1 MDIKNL
7 FGASF
12 ATPHIGDA
20 TPVSRICSYEM
31 FEPLNE
37 ETFAAHEGMA
47 IIFAID
53 IAEVELMMPQ
63 APTVNQ
69 LLVIKFRKAASSR
82 IMIEFG
88 DVRSVQEV
96 PVNRALSYFR
106 VRMSFHQ
113 PQPYILESAGL

>member
-12 ATPHIGDA
+12 ATPHIRDA

-37 ETFAAHEGMA
+37 ENFVTHEGMA
-47 IIFAID
+47 IIVAID
-53 IAEVELMMPQ
+53 MAEVELMMPQ

-69 LLVIKFRKAASSR
+69 LLIIKFRKAASHR
-82 IMIEFG
+82 MTMEFG

-96 PVNRALSYFR
+96 PLKRALSYFR

-113 PQPYILESAGL
+113 PQPYVLESAGL